1 MNDNLIRFDWAM
13 KRLLRDKSNYDVLEA
28 AEETYKGLLGDV
40 VEIYDENGL
49 REIAADGNYRLMSDI
64 ELKIPTEITTD
75 WYQSKPVYEKMKR
88 VSDVILSLI
97 LLVIL
102 AGPMLGIALAIR
114 LDSPGPV
121 FYRQIRLGTLG
132 KPFTL
137 LKFRTMR
144 KDAERNG
151 PVWTEKEDARR
162 TKVGVFLRRF
172 HLDELP
178 QLVNILAGDMSLVGP
193 RPERAVFYEK
203 FRESVS
209 DFEKRLLIKPGLTG
223 LAQIEG
229 KYNTSPKDKAI
240 LDLLYI
246 ENFSLPYDFKLML
259 RTLTVFFRRDST
271 EGFEDKPVDCPQ
283 MRVEPRPISL
293 AGPASGGRGKKAG
306 SHRGKG
312 KQPLRTAL

>member
-1 MNDNLIRFDWAM
+1 ML
-13 KRLLRDKSNYDVLEA
+13 
-28 AEETYKGLLGDV
+28 
-40 VEIYDENGL
+40 
-49 REIAADGNYRLMSDI
+49 DI
-64 ELKIPTEITTD
+64 ELKIPTETTTE

-193 RPERAVFYEK
+193 RPERPFFVER
-203 FRESVS
+203 FREEVPLYMLKHLVRPGITGWAQVNGWRGDTSI
-209 DFEKRLLIKPGLTG
+209 EERIKCD
-223 LAQIEG
+223 IF
-229 KYNTSPKDKAI
+229 
-240 LDLLYI
+240 YI
-246 ENFSLPYDFKLML
+246 ENWTFLLDIKILL
-259 RTLTVFFRRDST
+259 LTVFK
-271 EGFEDKPVDCPQ
+271 GFVNKSEK
-283 MRVEPRPISL
+283 IS
-293 AGPASGGRGKKAG
+293 K
-306 SHRGKG
+306 
-312 KQPLRTAL
+312 

>member
-1 MNDNLIRFDWAM
+1 ML
-13 KRLLRDKSNYDVLEA
+13 
-28 AEETYKGLLGDV
+28 
-40 VEIYDENGL
+40 
-49 REIAADGNYRLMSDI
+49 DI

-209 DFEKRLLIKPGLTG
+209 DFEKRLLMKAGLTG
-223 LAQIEG
+223 LAQVRG
-229 KYNTSPKDKAI
+229 GYDLSPGEKWLYDKQYMQGRSIWLDMKCLI
-240 LDLLYI
+240 LTI
-246 ENFSLPYDFKLML
+246 P
-259 RTLTVFFRRDST
+259 TVLT
-271 EGFEDKPVDCPQ
+271 
-283 MRVEPRPISL
+283 
-293 AGPASGGRGKKAG
+293 
-306 SHRGKG
+306 GKG
-312 KQPLRTAL
+312 AR